1 MRCMSIPRSGVAAA
15 AVTLVLLASCAPVDE
30 EGDEAA
36 DPTDTPSA
44 TEPSEPDE
52 PTEPTGST
60 GVPANCGPDSPDL
73 FQPGQLTVA
82 TDSPAYEPYFVDDDP
97 TNGRGFE
104 SAVAYAVA
112 EELGFSDDQVEW
124 VTVPFNASYQ
134 PGAKQFDFDI
144 NQISITPRR
153 AEAVTFSKGYYA
165 ASQAVITLKDNEFA
179 DATTLADL
187 QDARL
192 GVQVGTTSLDAVEAE
207 IRPGNAPQVLDDTNA
222 AKQALLN
229 GQVDGIVADLP
240 TAFYITAVEIPE
252 ATIAG
257 QFQVTSGKTEEFG
270 LLFEKDNPY
279 VDCVDAALGV
289 LETDG
294 TLQRIEQRWMSDVV
308 DVPALS

>member
-1 MRCMSIPRSGVAAA
+1 MRTMKIPCTGLAAA
-15 AVTLVLLASCAPVDE
+15 ATVLVLASCAPVDE
-30 EGDEAA
+30 ESADTAE
-36 DPTDTPSA
+36 DPTSQTPSA
-44 TEPSEPDE
+44 GESADQPAESTEP
-52 PTEPTGST
+52 
-60 GVPANCGPDSPDL
+60 AAACGPDSPEL
-73 FQPGQLTVA
+73 FQQGQLTVA

-97 TNGRGFE
+97 TNGKGFE

-112 EELGFSDDQVEW
+112 EELGFSEDQVEW

-153 AEAVTFSKGYYA
+153 AEAVTFSQGYYS
-165 ASQAVITLKDNEFA
+165 ASQAVITLKDSEYANA
-179 DATTLADL
+179 RSLADL
-187 QDARL
+187 RDATL
-192 GVQVGTTSLDAVEAE
+192 GVQVATTSLDAIEAE
-207 IRPGNAPQVLDDTNA
+207 IEPSTQTQVFDDTNA

-229 GQVDGIVADLP
+229 GQVDGIVTDLP

-270 LLFEKDNPY
+270 LLFERDNPY
-279 VDCVDAALGV
+279 VECVDSALSA
-289 LETDG
+289 LKEDG
-294 TLQRIEQRWMSDVV
+294 TLQQIEQQWLSDVV

>member
-1 MRCMSIPRSGVAAA
+1 MRIPRSGLAAA
-15 AVTLVLLASCAPVDE
+15 AVTLVILASCAPVDE
-30 EGDEAA
+30 EGDAA
-36 DPTDTPSA
+36 DPTDATDTPTA
-44 TEPSEPDE
+44 TESASADE
-52 PTEPTGST
+52 PTEST
-60 GVPANCGPDSPDL
+60 EPAGVPANCGPESPDL

-82 TDSPAYEPYFVDDDP
+82 TDSPAYEPYFVNDDP

-112 EELGFSDDQVEW
+112 EELGFGEDQVEW

-153 AEAVTFSKGYYA
+153 AEAVTFSQGYYA
-165 ASQAVITLKDNEFA
+165 AAQAVITLKDNEFA
-179 DATTLADL
+179 DATTLAEL

-192 GVQVGTTSLDAVEAE
+192 GVQVGTTSLDAIEAE
-207 IRPGNAPQVLDDTNA
+207 IQPGNAPQVLDDTNA

-229 GQVDGIVADLP
+229 GQVDGIVVDLP

-270 LLFEKDNPY
+270 LLFERDNPY
-279 VDCVDAALGV
+279 VECVDAALGV
-289 LETDG
+289 LKEDG
-294 TLQRIEQRWMSDVV
+294 TLEQIEQQWMSDVV